1 MTTIDGKSPNLAH
14 ETTATI
20 HDLLME
26 PAIRERLAQIC
37 PDAFC
42 DGDLQMDLLLEAMG
56 KYHTTEDIKELVV
69 DENERYEF
77 RWSGKQKAKYESQKS
92 STGTLRPCPE
102 ESKNWDTTQNLYI
115 EGDNLE
121 VLKILKRAY
130 AGKIKMIYIDPPY
143 NTGKDFVYKD
153 DYTDNLK
160 NYLEQ
165 TGQLTAEGKPKSSNT
180 TADGRFHTNW
190 LNMMYPRL
198 RLARELLSDDG
209 VILINIDE
217 NEVDNLR
224 KIMLELFHPEND
236 LNTIVWDKRNPKGD
250 KFGVAQQHEYIVVFA
265 KNVDVLSKQGE
276 IKRKKKNAQ
285 KMIDKARKIYN
296 KYKDI
301 KTQDEINEEFKLW
314 LNKQSGISAGEAAY
328 SLIDDSG
335 ELYQE
340 VSMAWPNK
348 NPAPDEYYIPLIHPI
363 TKKECP
369 VPKRGWRN
377 PPQTMQELLSRGEI
391 IFGEDE
397 TTQPRRKYLLKNNLT
412 ENVASM
418 LYCGGSDTE
427 LLEKLGIIFDTPKVV
442 DVCLEHIDTF
452 TGKDDIIIDFFSGSS
467 TTAHAVMKLNSMMN
481 THRKFIMVQFEEM
494 IKLKIADSG
503 KNKGKPVKC
512 LENDMIAFLDS
523 IYPKNIIKDE
533 IGDIIK
539 RLRSYNLCDI
549 GKERIRR
556 AGDKIIEDAKKAGKD
571 VSGLDVGF
579 KVFKLSESN
588 MNKWHLELADLK
600 DKSAMEKA
608 AIAELQAGKNTIR
621 RKEIEAENTKR
632 KAAGLAPFDTDLCVI
647 YEWLLKYGVTPDCRI
662 TTAQIGGHKVY
673 SVSGGAFMIC
683 LEHGL
688 NRDWAQALVAYRD
701 ECLSGM
707 DDATKSDAWHVMVAD
722 ECFDDTRDMQNVAKT
737 LHDNGLKDEHWIVV

>member
-26 PAIRERLAQIC
+26 SAIRERLAQIC

-165 TGQLTAEGKPKSSNT
+165 TGQLTADGKPKSSNT
-180 TADGRFHTNW
+180 AADGRFHTNW

-209 VILINIDE
+209 VIFISIDD
-217 NEVDNLR
+217 NEQANLKKLCDEVFLGTNFIAQLVWER
-224 KIMLELFHPEND
+224 AYSPKND
-236 LNTIVWDKRNPKGD
+236 ARFISNSHD
-250 KFGVAQQHEYIVVFA
+250 YIVMYSRDITKFVIGRLDRTEEA
-265 KNVDVLSKQGE
+265 NARYSNPDNDPRGVWKASDMSVKTYNAECDYPITIPSGKIVEPPAGRCWSLSRNAFRERLQDNRIWFGPDGNSTPA
-276 IKRKKKNAQ
+276 IKRFLSELKFDGMAPTS
-285 KMIDKARKIYN
+285 ILF
-296 KYKDI
+296 YKDVGHSQEGA
-301 KTQDEINEEFKLW
+301 K
-314 LNKQSGISAGEAAY
+314 
-328 SLIDDSG
+328 
-335 ELYQE
+335 EL
-340 VSMAWPNK
+340 
-348 NPAPDEYYIPLIHPI
+348 
-363 TKKECP
+363 
-369 VPKRGWRN
+369 
-377 PPQTMQELLSRGEI
+377 
-391 IFGEDE
+391 
-397 TTQPRRKYLLKNNLT
+397 
-412 ENVASM
+412 VALM
-418 LYCGGSDTE
+418 DNG
-427 LLEKLGIIFDTPKVV
+427 IFDGPKPVRLMQRLITLANLKSDSIV
-442 DVCLEHIDTF
+442 L
-452 TGKDDIIIDFFSGSS
+452 DFFSGSAS
-467 TTAHAVMKLNSMMN
+467 SVHGLFSNNIEKNKN
-481 THRKFIMVQFEEM
+481 CKFIMVQLPEE
-494 IKLKIADSG
+494 ADDKAKKAG
-503 KNKGKPVKC
+503 
-512 LENDMIAFLDS
+512 
-523 IYPKNIIKDE
+523 YKNICE
-533 IGDIIK
+533 
-539 RLRSYNLCDI
+539 I

-556 AGDKIIEDAKKAGKD
+556 AGEKIIEDAKKAGKD
-571 VSGLDVGF
+571 VSNLDVGF

-600 DKSAMEKA
+600 DKNDMEKA
-608 AIAELQAGKNTIR
+608 AIAALRDGKNTIR
-621 RKEIEAENTKR
+621 RKEIESENTKR
-632 KAAGLAPFDTDLCVI
+632 KAAGLAPFDIELCVI
-647 YEWLLKYGVTPDCRI
+647 YEWLLKYGVMPDCRI
-662 TTAQIGGHKVY
+662 TTAQVGGHKVY

-688 NRDWAQALVAYRD
+688 NRDWAKALVVYRD

-707 DDATKSDAWHVMVAD
+707 DEATKSDAWHVMVAD
-722 ECFDDTRDMQNVAKT
+722 ECFNDTRDMQNVAKT

>member
-14 ETTATI
+14 ETAATI

-165 TGQLTAEGKPKSSNT
+165 TGQLTADGKAKSSNT
-180 TADGRFHTNW
+180 AADGRFHTNW

-209 VILINIDE
+209 VIFISIDDNEQANLKKLCDEVFGRENYIASIIWQKRTSPDARKNIS
-217 NEVDNLR
+217 
-224 KIMLELFHPEND
+224 
-236 LNTIVWDKRNPKGD
+236 T
-250 KFGVAQQHEYIVVFA
+250 AHEYICLVA
-265 KNVDVLSKQGE
+265 KNIINAEESIQLLPLDTEDESKYSNPDDDPKGPWVSTDFGAPGYRPNQMYTITTPGGVE
-276 IKRKKKNAQ
+276 YTPSDGRCWKNTEDGFKQLLADGRIWFGNDGKGVPRKKLYLSEREGKNTWTWW
-285 KMIDKARKIYN
+285 DN
-296 KYKDI
+296 KTAGHTQEATQQLSQLLGS
-301 KTQDEINEEFKLW
+301 KT
-314 LNKQSGISAGEAAY
+314 
-328 SLIDDSG
+328 
-335 ELYQE
+335 
-340 VSMAWPNK
+340 
-348 NPAPDEYYIPLIHPI
+348 
-363 TKKECP
+363 
-369 VPKRGWRN
+369 
-377 PPQTMQELLSRGEI
+377 
-391 IFGEDE
+391 
-397 TTQPRRKYLLKNNLT
+397 
-412 ENVASM
+412 
-418 LYCGGSDTE
+418 
-427 LLEKLGIIFDTPKVV
+427 IFDFPKPTKLVKRMTQ
-442 DVCLEHIDTF
+442 LTSHIDSV
-452 TGKDDIIIDFFSGSS
+452 ILDFFSGSA
-467 TTAHAVMKLNSMMN
+467 TTAHAVMQLNAEDGGN
-481 THRKFIMVQFEEM
+481 RRFIMVQLPEATDQKSEAA
-494 IKLKIADSG
+494 KAG
-503 KNKGKPVKC
+503 
-512 LENDMIAFLDS
+512 
-523 IYPKNIIKDE
+523 YKNICE
-533 IGDIIK
+533 
-539 RLRSYNLCDI
+539 I

-556 AGDKIIEDAKKAGKD
+556 AGEKVKLDAGLLGKD
-571 VSGLDVGF
+571 LDVGF

-600 DKSAMEKA
+600 DKNEMEKA
-608 AIAELQAGKNTIR
+608 AIAALRAGKNTIR
-621 RKEIEAENTKR
+621 RKEIEAENAKR
-632 KAAGLAPFDTDLCVI
+632 KAAGLAPFDIELCVI
-647 YEWLLKYGVTPDCRI
+647 YEWLLKYGVMPDCRI

-688 NRDWAQALVAYRD
+688 NRDWAKALVTYRD

-707 DDATKSDAWHVMVAD
+707 DEATKSDAWHVMVAD

>member
-14 ETTATI
+14 ETKATI
-20 HDLLME
+20 RDLLME
-26 PAIRERLAQIC
+26 PAICERLKQIC

-56 KYHTTEDIKELVV
+56 KYHTTENIKELVV

-180 TADGRFHTNW
+180 AADGRFHTNW

-209 VILINIDE
+209 VIFISIDDNEQANLKKLCDEVFCGDNFVGELIIETATDNNATQINIE
-217 NEVDNLR
+217 
-224 KIMLELFHPEND
+224 
-236 LNTIVWDKRNPKGD
+236 
-250 KFGVAQQHEYIVVFA
+250 HEYIICFA
-265 KNVDVLSKQGE
+265 KDKLKLSAWERKSAAALKIIEQYNLISKKYNQPEDIEKELRKWIKQNKDSLPQVCHYNNVD
-276 IKRKKKNAQ
+276 RKGVYSSSQNSSNTKPG
-285 KMIDKARKIYN
+285 DYN
-296 KYKDI
+296 YDI
-301 KTQDEINEEFKLW
+301 
-314 LNKQSGISAGEAAY
+314 
-328 SLIDDSG
+328 
-335 ELYQE
+335 
-340 VSMAWPNK
+340 
-348 NPAPDEYYIPLIHPI
+348 IHPI
-363 TKKECP
+363 TKKACP
-369 VPKRGWRN
+369 TPAFGWRWPESTFLEYKENDEVDWGKDEKTQPHIKKRIETAREMLRSLIYEDGRSSTKSLDDLFNGIRVFEN
-377 PPQTMQELLSRGEI
+377 PKSVSLLSRI
-391 IFGEDE
+391 IDFIAIEDN
-397 TTQPRRKYLLKNNLT
+397 T
-412 ENVASM
+412 
-418 LYCGGSDTE
+418 
-427 LLEKLGIIFDTPKVV
+427 II
-442 DVCLEHIDTF
+442 L
-452 TGKDDIIIDFFSGSS
+452 DFFSGSS
-467 TTAHAVMKLNSMMN
+467 TTAESVIQLNN
-481 THRKFIMVQFEEM
+481 EDCKNRKYIMVQFEEK
-494 IKLKIADSG
+494 IEAKIAKSG
-503 KNKGKPVKC
+503 KNKGKLIKC
-512 LENDMIAFLDS
+512 VDNNAIAFLDS
-523 IYPKNIIKDE
+523 IHRPH
-533 IGDIIK
+533 
-539 RLRSYNLCDI
+539 NLCEI

-556 AGDKIIEDAKKAGKD
+556 AGEKIIEDAKKAGKD

-600 DKSAMEKA
+600 DKNDMEKA
-608 AIAELQAGKNTIR
+608 AIAALRDSKNTIR
-621 RKEIEAENTKR
+621 RREIEAENAKR
-632 KAAGLAPFDTDLCVI
+632 KAAGLAPFDIDLCVI
-647 YEWLLKYGVTPDCRI
+647 YEWLLKYGVMPDCQI
-662 TTAQIGGHKVY
+662 ETAQIGGHKVY

-688 NRDWAQALVAYRD
+688 NRDWAKSLVTYRD

-707 DDATKSDAWHVMVAD
+707 DEATKSDAWHVMVAD

>member
-165 TGQLTAEGKPKSSNT
+165 TGQLTAEGKAKSSNT
-180 TADGRFHTNW
+180 AADGRFHTNW

-209 VILINIDE
+209 VIFISIDDHEVE
-217 NEVDNLR
+217 NLKKICDEV
-224 KIMLELFHPEND
+224 F
-236 LNTIVWDKRNPKGD
+236 LNTNFIAQLVWERAFAPKNDAKFISNSHDYVMMYSKDITKFVIGRLDRTEEANSRYINPDNDPRGVWTSGDISVKTYNKLTDYPIQLPSGRIVNPPSG
-250 KFGVAQQHEYIVVFA
+250 GCWR
-265 KNVDVLSKQGE
+265 LSKETFNEYLKENRIWFGINGDNTPR
-276 IKRKKKNAQ
+276 IKRFLSELKFDGMAPTS
-285 KMIDKARKIYN
+285 ILF
-296 KYKDI
+296 YKDVGHSQEGA
-301 KTQDEINEEFKLW
+301 K
-314 LNKQSGISAGEAAY
+314 
-328 SLIDDSG
+328 
-335 ELYQE
+335 EL
-340 VSMAWPNK
+340 VALM
-348 NPAPDEYYIPLIHPI
+348 
-363 TKKECP
+363 
-369 VPKRGWRN
+369 
-377 PPQTMQELLSRGEI
+377 
-391 IFGEDE
+391 
-397 TTQPRRKYLLKNNLT
+397 NN
-412 ENVASM
+412 
-418 LYCGGSDTE
+418 G
-427 LLEKLGIIFDTPKVV
+427 IFDGPKPVRLMQRLITLANLKS
-442 DVCLEHIDTF
+442 DSIFL
-452 TGKDDIIIDFFSGSS
+452 DFFSGSAS
-467 TTAHAVMKLNSMMN
+467 SAHGLFSNNIYKNKN
-481 THRKFIMVQFEEM
+481 CKFIMVQLPED
-494 IKLKIADSG
+494 ADDRA
-503 KNKGKPVKC
+503 KNAG
-512 LENDMIAFLDS
+512 
-523 IYPKNIIKDE
+523 YKNICE
-533 IGDIIK
+533 
-539 RLRSYNLCDI
+539 I

-556 AGDKIIEDAKKAGKD
+556 AGEMIIEDAKKAGKD
-571 VSGLDVGF
+571 VSNLDVGF

-600 DKSAMEKA
+600 DKNEMEKA
-608 AIAELQAGKNTIR
+608 AIAALRAGKNTIR
-621 RKEIEAENTKR
+621 RKEIESENTKR
-632 KAAGLAPFDTDLCVI
+632 KVAGLAPFDIDLCVI
-647 YEWLLKYGVTPDCRI
+647 YEWLLKYGVMPDCRI

-683 LEHGL
+683 LEHAL
-688 NRDWAQALVAYRD
+688 NRDWAKALVAYRD

-707 DDATKSDAWHVMVAD
+707 DEATKSDAWHVMVAD
-722 ECFDDTRDMQNVAKT
+722 ECFADTRDMQNVAKT

>member
-165 TGQLTAEGKPKSSNT
+165 TGQLTADGKAKSSNT
-180 TADGRFHTNW
+180 ANDGRFHTNW

-209 VILINIDE
+209 VIFISIDD
-217 NEVDNLR
+217 NEQANLKKLCDEVFLGTNFIAQLVWERAFAPKNDAKFISNSHDYVMMYSKDITKFVIGRLDRTEEADARYSNPDNDPRGVWQSDNLTVKTYSASCDYPITTPSGR
-224 KIMLELFHPEND
+224 
-236 LNTIVWDKRNPKGD
+236 IVEPPAGRCWR
-250 KFGVAQQHEYIVVFA
+250 
-265 KNVDVLSKQGE
+265 LSKKVFFERLQDNRIWFGADGNGVPR
-276 IKRKKKNAQ
+276 IKRFLSELKFDG
-285 KMIDKARKIYN
+285 MSPTSILF
-296 KYKDI
+296 YKDVGHSQEGAQVLI
-301 KTQDEINEEFKLW
+301 KLLDAGVFDGPKPVRLMQRLITLANLKQD
-314 LNKQSGISAGEAAY
+314 S
-328 SLIDDSG
+328 
-335 ELYQE
+335 
-340 VSMAWPNK
+340 
-348 NPAPDEYYIPLIHPI
+348 
-363 TKKECP
+363 
-369 VPKRGWRN
+369 
-377 PPQTMQELLSRGEI
+377 I
-391 IFGEDE
+391 I
-397 TTQPRRKYLLKNNLT
+397 L
-412 ENVASM
+412 
-418 LYCGGSDTE
+418 
-427 LLEKLGIIFDTPKVV
+427 
-442 DVCLEHIDTF
+442 
-452 TGKDDIIIDFFSGSS
+452 DFFSGSAS
-467 TTAHAVMKLNSMMN
+467 SAHGIMLQNIEKNKKC
-481 THRKFIMVQFEEM
+481 KFIMIQLPED
-494 IKLKIADSG
+494 ADDRA
-503 KNKGKPVKC
+503 KNAG
-512 LENDMIAFLDS
+512 
-523 IYPKNIIKDE
+523 YKNICE
-533 IGDIIK
+533 
-539 RLRSYNLCDI
+539 I

-556 AGDKIIEDAKKAGKD
+556 AGEMIIEDAKKAGKD

-600 DKSAMEKA
+600 DKNDMEKA
-608 AIAELQAGKNTIR
+608 AIAALRDGKNTIR
-621 RKEIEAENTKR
+621 RKEIESENTKR
-632 KAAGLAPFDTDLCVI
+632 KAAGLAPFDIDLCVI
-647 YEWLLKYGVTPDCRI
+647 YEWLLKYGVMPDCRI

-688 NRDWAQALVAYRD
+688 NRDWAKSLVTYRD

-707 DDATKSDAWHVMVAD
+707 DEATKSDAWHVMVAD
-722 ECFDDTRDMQNVAKT
+722 ECFNDTIDMQNVAKT

>member
-209 VILINIDE
+209 VIFISIDDNEQANLKKLCDEVFGFANYISQVTWQSLDTIKNDAKYFSDNSEYIYVYAKNIEKVNIQGVKKTDKQRSYYKNYDNDLRGDYLLTPLHAKSGTDNGVYSYTFSNGQTWTPPKGTYPRYSKKTLEQLDKEGRIYLDPNCLNVPQKKTYLCEVGDRMPPTTFWDYATFGSTRQSNKELSELIGKGNFQNPKPTKLIN
-217 NEVDNLR
+217 
-224 KIMLELFHPEND
+224 
-236 LNTIVWDKRNPKGD
+236 
-250 KFGVAQQHEYIVVFA
+250 
-265 KNVDVLSKQGE
+265 
-276 IKRKKKNAQ
+276 
-285 KMIDKARKIYN
+285 
-296 KYKDI
+296 
-301 KTQDEINEEFKLW
+301 
-314 LNKQSGISAGEAAY
+314 
-328 SLIDDSG
+328 SLIDIIQFNNES
-335 ELYQE
+335 
-340 VSMAWPNK
+340 
-348 NPAPDEYYIPLIHPI
+348 LI
-363 TKKECP
+363 
-369 VPKRGWRN
+369 
-377 PPQTMQELLSRGEI
+377 L
-391 IFGEDE
+391 
-397 TTQPRRKYLLKNNLT
+397 
-412 ENVASM
+412 
-418 LYCGGSDTE
+418 
-427 LLEKLGIIFDTPKVV
+427 
-442 DVCLEHIDTF
+442 
-452 TGKDDIIIDFFSGSS
+452 DFFSGSG
-467 TTAHAVMKLNSMMN
+467 TTAHAVMQLNAEDGGN
-481 THRKFIMVQFEEM
+481 RRFIMVQLPEATDQKSEAA
-494 IKLKIADSG
+494 KAG
-503 KNKGKPVKC
+503 
-512 LENDMIAFLDS
+512 
-523 IYPKNIIKDE
+523 YKNICE
-533 IGDIIK
+533 
-539 RLRSYNLCDI
+539 I

-556 AGDKIIEDAKKAGKD
+556 AGEKVKLDAGLLGKD
-571 VSGLDVGF
+571 LDVGF

-600 DKSAMEKA
+600 DKNDMEKA
-608 AIAELQAGKNTIR
+608 AIAALRDGKNTIR
-621 RKEIEAENTKR
+621 RKEIESENTKR
-632 KAAGLAPFDTDLCVI
+632 KAEGLAPFDIELCVI
-647 YEWLLKYGVTPDCRI
+647 YEWLLKYGVMPDCRI
-662 TTAQIGGHKVY
+662 TTAQVGGHKVY

-688 NRDWAQALVAYRD
+688 NRDWAKALVTYRD

-707 DDATKSDAWHVMVAD
+707 DEATKSDAWHVMVAD

>member
-165 TGQLTAEGKPKSSNT
+165 TGQLTAEGKAKSSNT
-180 TADGRFHTNW
+180 AADGRFHTNW

-209 VILINIDE
+209 VIFISIDDNEQANLKKLCDDVFGGDNFITNLIWEKKYTRANDATHFSDNHDFILVYCRSVSDNIINKLPRSDEMNSAYKNPDKHPKGVWKSTPLHAKSGSNPNFSFTFKNGVTFTPPKGTYSRYSAETLRTMDE
-217 NEVDNLR
+217 NNEIWFGTDGKAIPSR
-224 KIMLELFHPEND
+224 KTFLCD
-236 LNTIVWDKRNPKGD
+236 
-250 KFGVAQQHEYIVVFA
+250 
-265 KNVDVLSKQGE
+265 
-276 IKRKKKNAQ
+276 
-285 KMIDKARKIYN
+285 
-296 KYKDI
+296 
-301 KTQDEINEEFKLW
+301 
-314 LNKQSGISAGEAAY
+314 
-328 SLIDDSG
+328 
-335 ELYQE
+335 
-340 VSMAWPNK
+340 
-348 NPAPDEYYIPLIHPI
+348 
-363 TKKECP
+363 
-369 VPKRGWRN
+369 
-377 PPQTMQELLSRGEI
+377 
-391 IFGEDE
+391 
-397 TTQPRRKYLLKNNLT
+397 LKNNGVT
-412 ENVASM
+412 PVTIISYEE
-418 LYCGGSDTE
+418 GGHNHESVEE
-427 LLEKLGIIFDTPKVV
+427 LKQLFNDNIFSNPKPTKLIKLLCKLGINNDSTI
-442 DVCLEHIDTF
+442 L
-452 TGKDDIIIDFFSGSS
+452 DFFSGSA
-467 TTAHAVMKLNSMMN
+467 TTAHAVIQLNAEDGGN
-481 THRKFIMVQFEEM
+481 RRFIMVQLPEATDQKSEAA
-494 IKLKIADSG
+494 KAG
-503 KNKGKPVKC
+503 
-512 LENDMIAFLDS
+512 
-523 IYPKNIIKDE
+523 YKNICE
-533 IGDIIK
+533 
-539 RLRSYNLCDI
+539 I

-556 AGDKIIEDAKKAGKD
+556 AGEKIIEDAKKAGKD
-571 VSGLDVGF
+571 VSNLDVGF

-600 DKSAMEKA
+600 DKNDMEKA
-608 AIAELQAGKNTIR
+608 AIAALRDGKNTIR
-621 RKEIEAENTKR
+621 RKEIEAENAKR
-632 KAAGLAPFDTDLCVI
+632 KAAGLAPFDIELCVI
-647 YEWLLKYGVTPDCRI
+647 YEWLLKYGVMPDCRI
-662 TTAQIGGHKVY
+662 TMAQIGGHKVY

-688 NRDWAQALVAYRD
+688 KRDWAQALVAYRD

-707 DDATKSDAWHVMVAD
+707 DEATKSDAWHVMVAD

>member
-160 NYLEQ
+160 NYLKQ
-165 TGQLTAEGKPKSSNT
+165 TGQLTADGKAKSSNT
-180 TADGRFHTNW
+180 AADGRFHTNW

-209 VILINIDE
+209 VIFISIDD
-217 NEVDNLR
+217 NEVENLMKMCNEVFGESNIIANFDWRKKTGANDAKDIAIVTEHILLYAKSHETTLTNQIWQRDIESINVDRYKYEDEFVNTRGKFYYDTLDRGGLQYSDSMNYGIKAPDGGLIFPNGRDRFINDGWIWKWSEDKVKWGIENKFLEFTKSNKSMGSSYTIKYKVYQNVDNEGNLR
-224 KIMLELFHPEND
+224 EKYGRAYMNLITDPINQIGNFEIKKLFNNTLPFPNPKPTG
-236 LNTIVWDKRNPKGD
+236 LIIYLFNTI
-250 KFGVAQQHEYIVVFA
+250 
-265 KNVDVLSKQGE
+265 KNK
-276 IKRKKKNAQ
+276 
-285 KMIDKARKIYN
+285 
-296 KYKDI
+296 
-301 KTQDEINEEFKLW
+301 
-314 LNKQSGISAGEAAY
+314 SA
-328 SLIDDSG
+328 
-335 ELYQE
+335 
-340 VSMAWPNK
+340 
-348 NPAPDEYYIPLIHPI
+348 
-363 TKKECP
+363 
-369 VPKRGWRN
+369 
-377 PPQTMQELLSRGEI
+377 
-391 IFGEDE
+391 IF
-397 TTQPRRKYLLKNNLT
+397 L
-412 ENVASM
+412 
-418 LYCGGSDTE
+418 
-427 LLEKLGIIFDTPKVV
+427 
-442 DVCLEHIDTF
+442 
-452 TGKDDIIIDFFSGSS
+452 DFFSGSA
-467 TTAHAVMKLNSMMN
+467 TTAHAVIQLNAEDGGN
-481 THRKFIMVQFEEM
+481 RRFIMVQLPEATDQKSEAA
-494 IKLKIADSG
+494 KAG
-503 KNKGKPVKC
+503 
-512 LENDMIAFLDS
+512 
-523 IYPKNIIKDE
+523 YKNICE
-533 IGDIIK
+533 
-539 RLRSYNLCDI
+539 I

-556 AGDKIIEDAKKAGKD
+556 AGEKIIEDAKKAGKD

-600 DKSAMEKA
+600 DKNDMEKA
-608 AIAELQAGKNTIR
+608 AIAALRDGKNTIR
-621 RKEIEAENTKR
+621 RKEIESENTKR
-632 KAAGLAPFDTDLCVI
+632 KVAGLAPFDIELCVI
-647 YEWLLKYGVTPDCRI
+647 YEWLLKYGVMPDCRI

-688 NRDWAQALVAYRD
+688 NRDWAKALVTYRD

-707 DDATKSDAWHVMVAD
+707 DEATKSDAWHVMVAD
-722 ECFDDTRDMQNVAKT
+722 ECFADTRDMQNVAKT

>member
-165 TGQLTAEGKPKSSNT
+165 TGQLTAEGKAKSSNT
-180 TADGRFHTNW
+180 AADGRFHTNW

-209 VILINIDE
+209 VIFISIDDHEVENLKKICDEVFGSYNYRNMIMVRRRTKSLNNQFADKGLNSLNVGYEQVIVYAKTDVFLMNAIRMKKDDCSEKGRWDVFWSNADRPTMRYEILGFTPSSGQWRNSKEKAEQAITNYKKYISDYSSKMTLEEYSALTGITDFIRRIPDGYGKNGGVQHWIAPSDTMLRTSNWLDIEVSQISKEIDLPFDNPKNKLLLMELIKL
-217 NEVDNLR
+217 VPFSDND
-224 KIMLELFHPEND
+224 IML
-236 LNTIVWDKRNPKGD
+236 
-250 KFGVAQQHEYIVVFA
+250 
-265 KNVDVLSKQGE
+265 
-276 IKRKKKNAQ
+276 
-285 KMIDKARKIYN
+285 
-296 KYKDI
+296 
-301 KTQDEINEEFKLW
+301 
-314 LNKQSGISAGEAAY
+314 
-328 SLIDDSG
+328 
-335 ELYQE
+335 
-340 VSMAWPNK
+340 
-348 NPAPDEYYIPLIHPI
+348 
-363 TKKECP
+363 
-369 VPKRGWRN
+369 
-377 PPQTMQELLSRGEI
+377 
-391 IFGEDE
+391 
-397 TTQPRRKYLLKNNLT
+397 
-412 ENVASM
+412 
-418 LYCGGSDTE
+418 
-427 LLEKLGIIFDTPKVV
+427 
-442 DVCLEHIDTF
+442 
-452 TGKDDIIIDFFSGSS
+452 DFFSGSA
-467 TTAHAVMKLNSMMN
+467 TTSHAAMNLNLDDN
-481 THRKFIMVQFEEM
+481 IRRKTIMVQLPEIIQPIYDKKGN
-494 IKLKIADSG
+494 IKDGETNNNA
-503 KNKGKPVKC
+503 
-512 LENDMIAFLDS
+512 IAFLDS
-523 IYPKNIIKDE
+523 IHRPH
-533 IGDIIK
+533 
-539 RLRSYNLCDI
+539 NLCEI

-556 AGDKIIEDAKKAGKD
+556 AGEKIIEDAKKAGKD

-600 DKSAMEKA
+600 DKNDMEKA
-608 AIAELQAGKNTIR
+608 AIAALRDSKNTIR
-621 RKEIEAENTKR
+621 RREIEAENAKR
-632 KAAGLAPFDTDLCVI
+632 QVAGLAPFDIDLCVI
-647 YEWLLKYGVTPDCRI
+647 YEWLLKYGVMPDCRI

-688 NRDWAQALVAYRD
+688 NRDWAKSLVTYRD

-707 DDATKSDAWHVMVAD
+707 DEATKSDAWHVMVAD
-722 ECFDDTRDMQNVAKT
+722 ECFDDTRDMQNVYKT
-737 LHDNGLKDEHWIVV
+737 LHDAGLKDEHWIVV

>member
-209 VILINIDE
+209 VIIISIDD
-217 NEVDNLR
+217 NEQANLKKMCDEVFGGDNFEGHIHWR
-224 KIMLELFHPEND
+224 RRHNQPND
-236 LNTIVWDKRNPKGD
+236 KTKMIGIVAEHVIVYAKNSMYLKTVGVGKLDITAKFTNPDNDPKGPW
-250 KFGVAQQHEYIVVFA
+250 A
-265 KNVDVLSKQGE
+265 SKPWKVGS
-276 IKRKKKNAQ
+276 
-285 KMIDKARKIYN
+285 D
-296 KYKDI
+296 
-301 KTQDEINEEFKLW
+301 
-314 LNKQSGISAGEAAY
+314 QSGSRYKIITPTGNV
-328 SLIDDSG
+328 L
-335 ELYQE
+335 
-340 VSMAWPNK
+340 
-348 NPAPDEYYIPLIHPI
+348 DE
-363 TKKECP
+363 EWM
-369 VPKRGWRN
+369 G
-377 PPQTMQELLSRGEI
+377 
-391 IFGEDE
+391 DE
-397 TTQPRRKYLLKNNLT
+397 TTYKKYIGEKRIYFPKSGDGMPRKKYYQSERQEEGQCACNWWPHEQFGHNQGANDIMTELFGLKNVFSNPKPIELIRNIAKIANLKD
-412 ENVASM
+412 N
-418 LYCGGSDTE
+418 D
-427 LLEKLGIIFDTPKVV
+427 I
-442 DVCLEHIDTF
+442 CL
-452 TGKDDIIIDFFSGSS
+452 DFFSGSS
-467 TTAHAVMKLNSMMN
+467 STAHAVMQLNAEDGGN
-481 THRKFIMVQFEEM
+481 RRFIMVQLPEATDQKSEAA
-494 IKLKIADSG
+494 KAG
-503 KNKGKPVKC
+503 
-512 LENDMIAFLDS
+512 
-523 IYPKNIIKDE
+523 YKNICE
-533 IGDIIK
+533 
-539 RLRSYNLCDI
+539 I

-556 AGDKIIEDAKKAGKD
+556 AGEMIIEDAKKAGKD

-600 DKSAMEKA
+600 DKNDMEKA
-608 AIAELQAGKNTIR
+608 AIAALRDGKNTIR
-621 RKEIEAENTKR
+621 RNEIEAENAKR
-632 KAAGLAPFDTDLCVI
+632 QVAGLAPFDIDLCVI
-647 YEWLLKYGVTPDCRI
+647 YEWLLKYGVMPDCRI

-688 NRDWAQALVAYRD
+688 NRDWAKALVTYRD

-707 DDATKSDAWHVMVAD
+707 DEATKSDAWHVMVAD
-722 ECFDDTRDMQNVAKT
+722 ECFNDTIDMQNVAKT
-737 LHDNGLKDEHWIVV
+737 LHDAGLKEEHWIVV